1 MPQGSENGKEPP
13 IAIRLPVKESK
24 SQDRCLLAGA
34 RIAMTIPMTAEAVV
48 AYLGIVLAGCAV
60 VAIADSFSAAEIASR
75 LRIGG
80 ASAII
85 TQVIILC
92 PCRWRRCLAG
102 ISRGA

>member
-1 MPQGSENGKEPP
+1 MHPKNPENPQDNC
-13 IAIRLPVKESK
+13 
-24 SQDRCLLAGA
+24 CLLAGA

-80 ASAII
+80 ATAII
-85 TQVIILC
+85 TQVRYFC
-92 PCRWRRCLAG
+92 TLAAG
-102 ISRGA
+102 YVAWKASPVVSSLLM